1 LTQRASTTF
10 DTSEFHDGSLENA
23 ASKYTVEKANRILS
37 DSVYEVEKMD
47 SSYRLFRNSG
57 EHVGTYQ
64 DVVEMAE
71 DLVELVKGFDGMHG
85 YFEKN
90 RRTR

>member
-1 LTQRASTTF
+1 
-10 DTSEFHDGSLENA
+10 LENA

-37 DSVYEVEKMD
+37 DSVYKVEKVD
-47 SSYRLFRNSG
+47 SSYRLFRTSG